1 MSQVNLTVNGRAYA
15 MGCEDGQEQRL
26 IELSGL
32 FDQHVRR
39 ISADMGQIGE
49 ARLFLMG
56 ALMLADELSEAR
68 ARLARLDV
76 EVARLQ
82 TDRARAETRAVQVLE
97 AAAKRIEKLASD
109 EG

>member
-1 MSQVNLTVNGRAYA
+1 MSQVNLTVNGRPYA

-26 IELSGL
+26 TELCGL
-32 FDQHVRR
+32 FDAHVR
-39 ISADMGQIGE
+39 SVSEGAGQIGE

-56 ALMLADELSEAR
+56 ALMLADELLEAR
-68 ARLARLDV
+68 ARLARLEV
-76 EVARLQ
+76 EVTRLQ